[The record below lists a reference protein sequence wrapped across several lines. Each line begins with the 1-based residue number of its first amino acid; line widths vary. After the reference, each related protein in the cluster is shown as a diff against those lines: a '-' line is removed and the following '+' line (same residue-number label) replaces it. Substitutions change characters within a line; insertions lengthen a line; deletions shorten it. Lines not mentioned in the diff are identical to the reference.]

1 MPITFNVVET
11 PEGFF
16 AYKSTKPNELYKV
29 NSSIGYGYA
38 MKSDDVRFH
47 DRRNIARITPT
58 IIYGQEYLYN
68 PQTDRFIKNNATN
81 DRATAIR
88 ADYHREMEALAGV
101 QQIRKE
107 QPTQATQQREII
119 VSQKPIQPDPEVVQV
134 NQENNYSQFIRT
146 DYQVENATPGSF
158 INTIFNEMKR
168 KNAFAAKVTFNVA
181 DTVYHRVITGNTYQQ
196 LKNSLLAIV
205 HGDNKPGSDA
215 LTDGAQLDMNSF
227 SLLIRRVLRG
237 GHFPSGVS
245 TVTAPEHRHLMLW
258 SPKPSGLNNCL
269 FDVVKCIA
277 RDFRKLDG
285 KREMTKGEVCNK
297 LLRKLTNTEENTPI
311 ATDIDIFN
319 KLSIHFG
326 YDIAVVLD
334 IAVLP
339 DAQRKYRD
347 DQNKVTSRNICET
360 RDVSIIT
367 ELKTC
372 NFPEN
377 VRVIDICL
385 IDGHYCG
392 IKTDLS
398 PGTLERENVCP
409 ITGDLYDSKYGF
421 TKDWKI
427 NKEKTTYI
435 YDRLSEQGRE
445 YLPNRNI
452 KLNGA
457 AQAKITEKT
466 PMTMRYIFYDFETVY
481 EKSGELKPYSL
492 GFAEFSQSEMDEAA
506 TDSKFFED
514 KIERVRISKM
524 KPIGCVCNSLLDLL
538 EQAPA
543 NVKYLLVSFNGSAF
557 DHLLLATAAA
567 NREMLIDVFATNN
580 ILRSISIGN
589 RARTKHNAHTT
600 LDIAK
605 ILTGSLDEACKD
617 FNTIPKKVEGFNHW
631 EVQQAYQ
638 QEGEEKFISF
648 DGWLGKNQK
657 QHDKYLVCDVLS
669 LASLTVKCHK
679 AIKDITEIDLYT
691 SKVQTAAGI
700 AYTYL
705 KKICAIPNAVDD
717 IETDEFIRRS
727 IIGGRTQVYRPSQSF
742 EKDEESDK
750 YKEKEIE
757 KGCFINGKLQMID
770 FASLYPTVMSLPAKY
785 RENKIFDD
793 NVIFCEY
800 PDTNKYIK
808 TTEYVQGK
816 IGFYECKIKSQPLYK
831 VIPKRDEEG
840 SLDWNYSGEFI
851 AVITHFDI
859 ELIRMNGGE
868 VDIIHGIYFES
879 ASKTLMTDFIEPL
892 AMLKDQQ
899 DQFKEEKHE
908 DFNPAL
914 RAFYKLLQNASS
926 GKFLQANYD
935 DECVLATGLSQ
946 FYAAEKGLIPESIN
960 YVTINRNSTLIT
972 GKRADRN
979 YNPKYAK
986 PSFIGCLI
994 YSYARGLLYR
1004 CCIQSFLEK
1013 SSQKDDSLGPLYSDT
1028 DSMLF
1033 TESDCDKVFKLFPY
1047 LDCRN
1052 RKKERGDLEC
1062 ELENHKN
1069 ANAYLIEKKDYVII
1083 VDNMNEDVEIRAKFI
1098 DDNSKIRIKGINR
1111 KRDKIITDI
1120 QAELIQQKIEN
1131 KLGIKYNLFEYE
1143 EGKGLDA
1150 MYECGEIYNNLP
1162 KMNMESIE
1170 QVARFRINKKDSEDE
1185 KNKYVKKSYFM
1196 CSQLRKRFSEFGFY
1210 IDQVFMVKSL

>member
-1 MPITFNVVET
+1 MPATFHVVET

-16 AYKSTKPNELYKV
+16 AYKSTNPNELYKV
-29 NSSIGYGYA
+29 DSSIGYGYA
-38 MKSDDVRFH
+38 MKSNDVRFH

-58 IIYGQEYLYN
+58 VIDGQEYLFN
-68 PQTDRFIKNNATN
+68 PQTNRFIKNNVTN

-88 ADYHREMEALAGV
+88 ADYHREMQALAGV

-107 QPTQATQQREII
+107 EPAQATQQREII
-119 VSQKPIQPDPEVVQV
+119 VSQKVIQPDPEVVQV

-158 INTIFNEMKR
+158 INTIFNEMNNK
-168 KNAFAAKVTFNVA
+168 KAFAAKVAFNVA
-181 DTVYHRVITGNTYQQ
+181 DTVYHRVITGNNYQQ
-196 LKNSLLAIV
+196 LKKSLLAIV
-205 HGDNKPGSDA
+205 NGDNKPGSDA

-237 GHFPSGVS
+237 GHFPSGIS
-245 TVTAPEHRHLMLW
+245 TITAPEHRHLMLW

-269 FDVVKCIA
+269 FDVLKCIA

-285 KREMTKGEVCNK
+285 KPEMTKGEVCNK
-297 LLRKLTNTEENTPI
+297 VLRKLTNTEENTPI
-311 ATDIDIFN
+311 AADIDIFN

-347 DQNKVTSRNICET
+347 DQNKTTSRNICET

-409 ITGDLYDSKYGF
+409 ITGDLYDSKHGF

-427 NKEKTTYI
+427 GKEKTTYI

-452 KLNGA
+452 KLNGT

-506 TDSKFFED
+506 IDSNFFAD

-543 NVKYLLVSFNGSAF
+543 NVKYLLISFNGSAF

-567 NREMLIDVFATNN
+567 NREMLVDIFATNN
-580 ILRSISIGN
+580 ILRSVSIGN
-589 RARTKHNAHTT
+589 KSRNKFTAHTT

-605 ILTGSLDEACKD
+605 ILVATTLDNACKN
-617 FNTIPKKVEGFNHW
+617 FNTIPKKVEGFDHW

-638 QEGEEKFISF
+638 NEGEELFISF
-648 DGWLGKNQK
+648 NGWLGKNQK
-657 QHDKYLVCDVLS
+657 QHDQYLICDVLS

-679 AIKDITEIDLYT
+679 AIKDITGIDLYK

-700 AYTYL
+700 AYSHL
-705 KKICAIPNAVDD
+705 KNTCPIPNSVED

-727 IIGGRTQVYRPSQSF
+727 IIGGRTQVY
-742 EKDEESDK
+742 DK
-750 YKEKEIE
+750 H
-757 KGCFINGKLQMID
+757 FADGKLQMID
-770 FASLYPTVMSLPAKY
+770 FASLYPTVMSLPQKY
-785 RENKIFDD
+785 RDNKIFDD
-793 NVIFCEY
+793 SIIFCEY

-816 IGFYECKIKSQPLYK
+816 VGFYECNIKSQPHYK

-840 SLDWNYSGEFI
+840 SLDWDYSGEFV

-868 VDIIHGIYFES
+868 VDVIHGIYFES
-879 ASKTLMTDFIEPL
+879 ASKTLMTEFIEPL
-892 AMLKDQQ
+892 AGLKDQQ
-899 DQFKEEKHE
+899 DQFKEEKHA
-908 DFNPAL
+908 DYNPAL
-914 RAFYKLLQNASS
+914 REFYKLLQNSSS

-935 DECVLATGLSQ
+935 DECILASGLSQ

-972 GKRADRN
+972 GKRADKN
-979 YNPKYAK
+979 YNPKFAK

-1028 DSMLF
+1028 DSMLL

-1047 LDCRN
+1047 LDCRG

-1062 ELENHKN
+1062 ELKQHDN
-1069 ANAYLIEKKDYVII
+1069 ANAYLIEKKDYAII
-1083 VDNMNEDVEIRAKFI
+1083 VDNDI
-1098 DDNSKIRIKGINR
+1098 DKSKIRIKGINK
-1111 KRDKIITDI
+1111 KRDKIINDE
-1120 QAELIQQKIEN
+1120 QAISIQQKVESKKI
-1131 KLGIKYNLFEYE
+1131 
-1143 EGKGLDA
+1143 
-1150 MYECGEIYNNLP
+1150 YECGEIYNSFPL
-1162 KMNMESIE
+1162 MNVKSIE
-1170 QVARFRINKKDSEDE
+1170 EIAKQRLEGKQVH
-1185 KNKYVKKSYFM
+1185 FM

-1210 IDQVFMVKSL
+1210 IDQVFMVKTL